1 MRKNHVKFNK
11 GNCVNYR
18 MTQQESIWNDKP
30 SLKSYTL
37 ANFRTLPQIQNLGE
51 EIQFEMEVVG
61 NVLPFK
67 ANNYVVEQLI
77 NWKNVPND
85 PIFVLT
91 FPQKGM
97 LKPEYYKKMEIAL
110 KNNLDKK
117 EITAIANEIR
127 LQLNPHP
134 AGQMEL
140 NVPTLKD
147 GTKLYGMQHKY
158 KETCLFFPSQ
168 SQTCHAYCSF
178 CFRWPQFVG
187 MDEMKFAMQEG
198 EQLVQ
203 YVREHPEIS
212 DVLFTGGDP
221 MIMKAKVFST
231 YIDTIID
238 AKLPNLKTIRIGTK
252 ALAYWPYKF
261 LTDSDSRE
269 MLDVFKKITN
279 NGLHLA
285 FMAHFN
291 HLNELSTDVVKNAIK
306 EVRKTDAEIRTQSP
320 ILAHIND
327 DAEMWAK
334 MWTKQV
340 QLGCIPYYMFVVRDT
355 GAQHYFGISLV
366 KAYEI
371 FKKAYSSV
379 SGLART
385 VRGPS
390 MSATPGKV
398 HVIGTANLNDQ
409 KVIVLRFLQGRNP
422 DWVQVPFFAKYD
434 KNAIWL
440 DDLKPALA
448 DKFFFDE
455 EMKNFKAT
463 NSIKDYPES

>member
-1 MRKNHVKFNK
+1 MPKNSVTFIK
-11 GNCVNYR
+11 GKGTIYK
-18 MTQQESIWNDKP
+18 MTYQESVWDDSP

-37 ANFRTLPQIQNLGE
+37 SNFRTLPQIQNLSE
-51 EIQFEMEVVG
+51 ETRFEMEVVG

-77 NWKNVPND
+77 DWNNIPND
-85 PIFVLT
+85 PMYVLT
-91 FPQKGM
+91 FPQRGM
-97 LKPEYYKKMEIAL
+97 LKPEHYKKMETAL
-110 KNNLDKK
+110 KNNADKK
-117 EITAIANEIR
+117 EIANVANEIR

-140 NVPTLKD
+140 NVPTLND

-203 YVREHPEIS
+203 YVTEHPEIT
-212 DVLFTGGDP
+212 DILFTGGDP
-221 MIMKAKVFST
+221 MIMKAKIFSK
-231 YIDTIID
+231 YIDSIIES
-238 AKLPNLKTIRIGTK
+238 KPKNLNTIRIGTK
-252 ALAYWPYKF
+252 ALSYWPYKF
-261 LTDSDSRE
+261 LTDSDSQE
-269 MLDVFKKITN
+269 MLDVFRRITDS
-279 NGLHLA
+279 GIHLA

-291 HLNELSTDVVKNAIK
+291 HLNELSTEAVKAAIK
-306 EVRKTDAEIRTQSP
+306 EVRKTGAEIRTQSP
-320 ILAHIND
+320 LLTHIND

-355 GAQHYFGISLV
+355 GAQHYFGVPLV

-371 FKKAYSSV
+371 FSQAYSSV

-398 HVIGTANLNDQ
+398 QVVGTTKLNDE
-409 KVIVLRFLQGRNP
+409 KLLILRFLQGRNP
-422 DWVQVPFFAKYD
+422 EWVKEPFFAKYD
-434 KNAIWL
+434 ENAIWL
-440 DDLKPALA
+440 DDLKPAFGE
-448 DKFFFDE
+448 KFFFEDE
-455 EMKNFKAT
+455 LNNFKA
-463 NSIKDYPES
+463 SKMG

>member
-1 MRKNHVKFNK
+1 
-11 GNCVNYR
+11 
-18 MTQQESIWNDKP
+18 MTYQESVWNDSP

-37 ANFRTLPQIQNLGE
+37 SNFRALPQIQKLGE
-51 EIQFEMEVVG
+51 EKQFEMEVVG

-77 NWKNVPND
+77 DWNNIPND
-85 PIFVLT
+85 PMYVLT

-97 LKPEYYKKMEIAL
+97 LIPEHYKKMETAL
-110 KNNLDKK
+110 KNNSDKK
-117 EITAIANEIR
+117 EIANIANEIR

-203 YVREHPEIS
+203 YVSEHPEIS

-221 MIMKAKVFST
+221 MIMKAKIFSK
-231 YIDTIID
+231 YIDTILES
-238 AKLPNLKTIRIGTK
+238 KPKNLNTIRIGTK
-252 ALAYWPYKF
+252 ALSYWPYKF
-261 LTDSDSRE
+261 LTDSDSEE
-269 MLDVFKKITN
+269 MLDVFRRITDS
-279 NGLHLA
+279 GLHLA
-285 FMAHFN
+285 FMGHFN
-291 HLNELSTDVVKNAIK
+291 HLNELSTEAVKAAIK
-306 EVRKTDAEIRTQSP
+306 EVRKTGAEIRTQSP
-320 ILAHIND
+320 LLAHIND

-340 QLGCIPYYMFVVRDT
+340 QFGCIPYYMFVVRDT
-355 GAQHYFGISLV
+355 GAQHYFGVSLV

-371 FKKAYSSV
+371 FNKAYSTV

-398 HVIGTANLNDQ
+398 QVVGTTKFNDQ
-409 KVIVLRFLQGRNP
+409 KLLILRFLQGRNAN
-422 DWVQVPFFAKYD
+422 WVREPFFAKYD
-434 KNAIWL
+434 ENAIWL
-440 DDLKPALA
+440 DDLKPAFGE
-448 DKFFFDE
+448 KFFFEDE
-455 EMKNFKAT
+455 LNDFKA
-463 NSIKDYPES
+463 SKMK

>member
-1 MRKNHVKFNK
+1 
-11 GNCVNYR
+11 
-18 MTQQESIWNDKP
+18 MTYQESVWDDSP

-37 ANFRTLPQIQNLGE
+37 SNFRDLPQIQNISE
-51 EIQFEMEVVG
+51 EKQFEMEVVG

-77 NWKNVPND
+77 DWDNIPTD
-85 PIFVLT
+85 PMYVLT
-91 FPQKGM
+91 FPQRGM
-97 LKPEYYKKMEIAL
+97 LKPEHYSKMENTL
-110 KNNLDKK
+110 KNTSDKK
-117 EITAIANEIR
+117 EIANVANEIR

-203 YVREHPEIS
+203 YVSEHPEIT

-221 MIMKAKVFST
+221 MIMKAKMFSK
-231 YIDTIID
+231 YVD
-238 AKLPNLKTIRIGTK
+238 ALIESKLPNLKTIRIGTK
-252 ALAYWPYKF
+252 ALSYWPYKF
-261 LTDSDSRE
+261 LTDSDSQE
-269 MLDVFKKITN
+269 MLEVFNKITDS
-279 NGLHLA
+279 GLHLA

-291 HLNELSTDVVKNAIK
+291 HLNELSTDAVKSAIK
-306 EVRKTDAEIRTQSP
+306 EVRKTGAQIRTQSP
-320 ILAHIND
+320 LLAHIND

-355 GAQHYFGISLV
+355 GAQHYFGVPLV
-366 KAYEI
+366 RAYEI
-371 FKKAYSSV
+371 FSQAYSKV
-379 SGLART
+379 SGLGRT

-398 HVIGTANLNDQ
+398 QVVGTTQINGEKLL
-409 KVIVLRFLQGRNP
+409 ILRFLQGRNP
-422 DWVQVPFFAKYD
+422 NWVKEPFFAKYD
-434 KNAIWL
+434 ENAIWL
-440 DDLKPALA
+440 DDLKPAFG
-448 DKFFFDE
+448 DKFFFEDE
-455 EMKNFKAT
+455 LDTIKASKT
-463 NSIKDYPES
+463 S

>member
-1 MRKNHVKFNK
+1 
-11 GNCVNYR
+11 
-18 MTQQESIWNDKP
+18 MTQQESVWGGTP

-37 ANFRTLPQIQNLGE
+37 SNFRTLPQIQNLGE

-61 NVLPFK
+61 NILPFK

-77 NWKNVPND
+77 DWNNIPND

-91 FPQKGM
+91 FPQRGM
-97 LKPEYYKKMEIAL
+97 LKPEHYKKMETAL

-221 MIMKAKVFST
+221 MIMKAKVFSK
-231 YIDTIID
+231 YVDTLID

-261 LTDSDSRE
+261 LTDSDSQE
-269 MLDVFKKITN
+269 MLDIFKKITD

-291 HLNELSTDVVKNAIK
+291 HLNELSTDAVKNAIK
-306 EVRKTDAEIRTQSP
+306 E
-320 ILAHIND
+320 D

-340 QLGCIPYYMFVVRDT
+340 QFGCIPYYMFVVRDT
-355 GAQHYFGISLV
+355 GAQHYFGIPLV

-390 MSATPGKV
+390 MSTTPGKV
-398 HVIGTANLNDQ
+398 HVIGTANLSDQ

-434 KNAIWL
+434 ENAIWL
-440 DDLKPALA
+440 DDLKPALT

-463 NSIKDYPES
+463 YPIEDYPES

>member
-1 MRKNHVKFNK
+1 MQKQDSVWKIN
-11 GNCVNYR
+11 
-18 MTQQESIWNDKP
+18 ESP
-30 SLKSYTL
+30 RLKSYTL
-37 ANFRTLPQIQNLGE
+37 TNFRELSQIQKLGE
-51 EIQFEMEVVG
+51 EKQFEMEVVG

-67 ANNYVVEQLI
+67 TNNYVVEQLI
-77 NWKNVPND
+77 NWNNIPDD
-85 PIFVLT
+85 PMFVLT

-97 LKPEYYKKMEIAL
+97 LIPEHYAKMASAL
-110 KNNLDKK
+110 KKGDKK
-117 EITAIANEIR
+117 EIQNAANEIR

-187 MDEMKFAMQEG
+187 MDELKFAMREG

-203 YVREHPEIS
+203 YLREHPEIS

-231 YIDTIID
+231 YINSLLD
-238 AKLPNLKTIRIGTK
+238 ANLPNLKIIRIGTK

-261 LTDSDSRE
+261 ITDD
-269 MLDVFKKITN
+269 DVDETFDIFKRIVNKGI
-279 NGLHLA
+279 HLSV
-285 FMAHFN
+285 MAHFN
-291 HLNELSTDVVKNAIK
+291 HLVELKTNAVKEAIK
-306 EVRKTDAEIRTQSP
+306 KIRMTGAQIRTQSP
-320 ILAHIND
+320 VLRHIND
-327 DAEMWAK
+327 DSDMWAEMWK
-334 MWTKQV
+334 TQV

-355 GAQHYFGISLV
+355 GAQHYFGMSLIDAQIIFRD
-366 KAYEI
+366 AY
-371 FKKAYSSV
+371 KKV
-379 SGLART
+379 TGLART

-398 HVIGTANLNDQ
+398 QILGITELDGQ
-409 KVIVLRFLQGRNP
+409 KVMVLRFLQGRNP
-422 DWVQVPFFAKYD
+422 DWVQIPFLAKYD
-434 KNAIWL
+434 EKAIWL
-440 DDLKPALA
+440 DELKPITG
-448 DKFFFDE
+448 DKFFFE
-455 EMKNFKAT
+455 EELQEKMKILKNE
-463 NSIKDYPES
+463 DYPES